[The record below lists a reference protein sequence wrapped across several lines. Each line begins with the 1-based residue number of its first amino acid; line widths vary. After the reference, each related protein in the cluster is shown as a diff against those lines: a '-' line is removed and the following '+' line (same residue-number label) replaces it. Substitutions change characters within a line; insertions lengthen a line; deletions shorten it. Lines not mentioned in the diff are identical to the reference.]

1 MTGKAV
7 VGRALLPVTV
17 DTKTHGVIHDA
28 LRHRHLRDIAVT
40 GDTFDLRADVRRM
53 VETHVRLFVESVDA
67 LPRHVFIPFRVI
79 PQRLDAGIRWIPEI
93 LMAIHADVDAGNSG
107 ARALL
112 DAKMAV
118 GASDTDVG
126 GMNLMR
132 EIDRLL
138 RAGPD
143 VEKVPGGVAETA
155 MRRGKFGRTP
165 PLRHVRI
172 DGPRRVLRYVG
183 LLHATKSDR
192 PKEQQD
198 T

>member
-7 VGRALLPVTV
+7 VGRAFLPVTV

-28 LRHRHLRDIAVT
+28 LRHHHLRDISVT
-40 GDTFDLRADVRRM
+40 GDAFDLRADVRRV
-53 VETHVRLFVESVDA
+53 VETHVRFFVESVDA

-79 PQRLDAGIRWIPEI
+79 AQRLDAGIRRVPEI
-93 LMAIHADVDAGNSG
+93 FMAVHADVDAGNSG
-107 ARALL
+107 VRALL
-112 DAKMAV
+112 DARVAV
-118 GASDTDVG
+118 GASDTDVS

-138 RAGPD
+138 RPGSD
-143 VEKVPGGVAETA
+143 VEKVPGGIAETP
-155 MRRGKFGRTP
+155 MRRGKFRRTP
-165 PLRHVRI
+165 PPRHVRI

-183 LLHATKSDR
+183 LLHATKSDH
-192 PKEQQD
+192 PKEQEN